1 LCEERHVLIVTPTSV
16 RFDTLTL
23 DDVTLIAIER
33 SAERAVVEWS
43 DLGPHP
49 TFADVPEQ
57 RITVKVARRIARA
70 DLVSPAPGQ
79 LGELS
84 FVVSPSG
91 TAAAARKHAAQC
103 VVLAVKYDLLRAA
116 SKEPIAIQTIE
127 FVALSSSGSAE
138 AFVVT
143 DA

>member
-1 LCEERHVLIVTPTSV
+1 MLIMTPTSV

-23 DDVTLIAIER
+23 DDVMLIAIER

-57 RITVKVARRIARA
+57 RITVKLSRRVHRG
-70 DLVSPAPGQ
+70 DLAALAPGQ
-79 LGELS
+79 MGELS
-84 FVVSPSG
+84 FVVSPQG
-91 TAAAARKHAAQC
+91 TAAAAKKHAAQC
-103 VVLAVKYDLLRAA
+103 VVLGVRYELVHAAGSTAKGPSAV
-116 SKEPIAIQTIE
+116 QVIE
-127 FVALSSSGSAE
+127 LVAVSASGSAE
-138 AFVVT
+138 PFVVT

>member
-1 LCEERHVLIVTPTSV
+1 MLITTPTSV

-57 RITVKVARRIARA
+57 RITVKLSRRVHRG
-70 DLVSPAPGQ
+70 DLAAPSPGQ
-79 LGELS
+79 MGELS
-84 FVVSPSG
+84 FVVSPQG
-91 TAAAARKHAAQC
+91 AAAAAKKHAAQC
-103 VVLAVKYDLLRAA
+103 VVLGVKYELVHAA
-116 SKEPIAIQTIE
+116 GKGPSAVQVLEL
-127 FVALSSSGSAE
+127 VAVSSSGSAE
-138 AFVVT
+138 PFVVT
-143 DA
+143 DM

>member
-1 LCEERHVLIVTPTSV
+1 MLIPTPAHV

-33 SAERAVVEWS
+33 SADRAIVDWS

-57 RITVKVARRIARA
+57 RITVKVSRRVHRG
-70 DLVSPAPGQ
+70 DLAALFPGQ
-79 LGELS
+79 MGELS
-84 FVVSPSG
+84 FVVSPQG

-116 SKEPIAIQTIE
+116 AKEPSAIQTIE
-127 FVALSSSGSAE
+127 LVAISSSGSAE
-138 AFVVT
+138 PFVVT